1 MEIKKATKNDFVEI
15 HKLLLGIFHDATANI
30 GEMDE
35 FFVAKEKEE
44 ILGFAHFSED
54 GEKII
59 LKGLGVAEKCRK
71 TGVGGAL
78 LAKLTAHAKRKGKD
92 VYLKTTIRN
101 PALRLYCKKGFCFK
115 GLKGETLT
123 LALRNKN

>member
-30 GEMDE
+30 GESDG
-35 FFVAKEKEE
+35 FFVAKERKE

-54 GEKII
+54 GNRII
-59 LKGLGVAEKCRK
+59 LKGLGVAEGCRK

-78 LAKLTAHAKRKGKD
+78 LDKLIAHAKKGRKS
-92 VYLKTTIRN
+92 VYLKTTTRN
-101 PALRLYCKKGFCFK
+101 PALRLYCKKGFCFRQ
-115 GLKGETLT
+115 LKGETLT
-123 LALRNKN
+123 LALKNKN

>member
-1 MEIKKATKNDFVEI
+1 METRKATKNDFVEI
-15 HKLLLGIFHDATANI
+15 HKLLLGIFHDANAKI
-30 GEMDE
+30 GEKDE
-35 FFVAKEKEE
+35 FFVAKENGE

-59 LKGLGVAEKCRK
+59 LQGLGVAEKCRR

-78 LAKLTAHAKRKGKD
+78 LDKLVAYSKRNGKN

-101 PALRLYCKKGFCFK
+101 PALRLYCKNGFCFRK
-115 GLKGETLT
+115 MDGETLT